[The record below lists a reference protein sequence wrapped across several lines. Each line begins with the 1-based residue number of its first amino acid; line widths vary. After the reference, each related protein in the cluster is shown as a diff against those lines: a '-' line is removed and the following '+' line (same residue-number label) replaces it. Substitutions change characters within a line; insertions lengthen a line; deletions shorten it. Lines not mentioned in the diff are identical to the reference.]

1 MEENF
6 FLVLEGGGSIREKKI
21 AMTLNDSF
29 LLRHE
34 PNVDNYTK
42 LQSFF
47 FFYNLIEKKFVLV
60 TKYFSK

>member
-6 FLVLEGGGSIREKKI
+6 FLVLEGGGGGSIREKKI

-47 FFYNLIEKKFVLV
+47 FLQSYWEKICVSDKIL
-60 TKYFSK
+60 

>member
-6 FLVLEGGGSIREKKI
+6 FLVLEGGGGGGSIREKKI

-47 FFYNLIEKKFVLV
+47 FSTILLRKNLC
-60 TKYFSK
+60 